1 MKYVEKVI
9 VPYFKNQRSI
19 EGLDERQKDLVIMDT
34 FTGQMTPEILDNYKA
49 YNLCVIN
56 VPANMTKYYQPLDL
70 TVNFEAKCFFKRKFV
85 DWYSK
90 QVSNQL
96 SEGKPL
102 ESVQVPLKLSII
114 KPNSCRLT
122 S

>member
-70 TVNFEAKCFFKRKFV
+70 AVNFEAKCFLNASLLIGIQIKFRI
-85 DWYSK
+85 
-90 QVSNQL
+90 N
-96 SEGKPL
+96 
-102 ESVQVPLKLSII
+102 SVKA
-114 KPNSCRLT
+114 NR
-122 S
+122 

>member
-1 MKYVEKVI
+1 MI

-56 VPANMTKYYQPLDL
+56 VPANMTKYCQPLDL
-70 TVNFEAKCFFKRKFV
+70 AVNFETKCFLNASLLIGIQIKFRI
-85 DWYSK
+85 
-90 QVSNQL
+90 N
-96 SEGKPL
+96 
-102 ESVQVPLKLSII
+102 SVKA
-114 KPNSCRLT
+114 NR
-122 S
+122 